1 MTVAIARRERLAD
14 AAIDTLAREGLRG
27 LTHRAVDRAAG
38 VPEGSCSYYF
48 RTRQALLAATV
59 DRLAELDAA
68 EIAALPAPAGRTEI
82 SEAGAAEAVARMVER
97 WVTTAA
103 RTRMLARYELALEAT
118 RRSELR
124 ATLVAAGA
132 RFRAIA
138 EELLT
143 ALGAAEPARQAPIFV
158 ACVDGLIFDHLAG
171 AGALDLTP
179 DELRAA
185 LADLLRAFAGPGRRV
200 D

>member
-1 MTVAIARRERLAD
+1 VTVAITRRERLAD
-14 AAIDTLAREGLRG
+14 AAIETLAREGLRG

-59 DRLAELDAA
+59 DRLAELDAG
-68 EIAALPAPAGRTEI
+68 EIAALPVPARRTEI
-82 SEAGAAEAVARMVER
+82 GAADAVEAMATMIER
-97 WVTTAA
+97 YLVTG

-118 RRSELR
+118 RRGELR
-124 ATLVAAGA
+124 AALVAAGA
-132 RFRAIA
+132 RFRDIA
-138 EELLT
+138 EGLL
-143 ALGAAEPARQAPIFV
+143 AAAGAAEPARQAPIFV

-171 AGALDLTP
+171 AGALDFTP

-185 LADLLRAFAGPGRRV
+185 LLDLLRAFTVPGGRG

>member
-1 MTVAIARRERLAD
+1 MAITRRERLAD

-68 EIAALPAPAGRTEI
+68 EIATLPVPSCRTEMDATGAV
-82 SEAGAAEAVARMVER
+82 EALATMIERYVA
-97 WVTTAA
+97 TG

-118 RRSELR
+118 RRGELR
-124 ATLVAAGA
+124 ASLVAAGA
-132 RFRAIA
+132 RFRVIA
-138 EELLT
+138 EGLL
-143 ALGAAEPARQAPIFV
+143 AAAGATEPARQAPIFV
-158 ACVDGLIFDHLAG
+158 ACLDGLIFDHLAG
-171 AGALDLTP
+171 AGELELTP
-179 DELRAA
+179 GELRAA
-185 LADLLRAFAGPGRRV
+185 LLELLRAFASPGGRG